1 MKKTFR
7 YDLFIL
13 LTIIIVIISLFLI
26 QKQDQGQL
34 VKITYHKDIY
44 GLYDLNDNQTIYI
57 NNENILIIKNHEIYM
72 SQATCPDKTCIKQ
85 GHIKKK
91 GASIICLPHQLIVEI
106 IDGKES
112 EIDGQT
118 Y

>member
-1 MKKTFR
+1 
-7 YDLFIL
+7 
-13 LTIIIVIISLFLI
+13 
-26 QKQDQGQL
+26 
-34 VKITYHKDIY
+34 
-44 GLYDLNDNQTIYI
+44 
-57 NNENILIIKNHEIYM
+57 M

-85 GHIKKK
+85 GHINEK

>member
-13 LTIIIVIISLFLI
+13 LIIITVIISLFLI
-26 QKQDQGQL
+26 QKQDQGQII
-34 VKITYHKDIY
+34 KITYHKDIY
-44 GLYDLNDNQTIYI
+44 GLYSLNDDQTINI
-57 NNENILIIKNHEIYM
+57 NDENILIIKNHEIYM

-85 GHIKKK
+85 GHINEK

-112 EIDGQT
+112 ETDGQT